1 MSMYIYI
8 CVYVYIY
15 IYVYVCLSMIDYA
28 CMYIIYHVLPENGN
42 QKQIHLKKMPGQC
55 GRNAPR
61 CQSTM
66 TAPAQPR
73 GREFQT
79 PPPHMPPGLLVS
91 KAISIG
97 LVPLRNSL
105 EAQRSARGKQKTLI
119 LDAVFFLMVFVLSL
133 ARRSLTIVAILM
145 PRPAVHLQSTNYV
158 SRRLYVWRL
167 ASTWSSQSMACIRQN
182 LHMGNVCVWGCYDD
196 FLFVILASSLK
207 RSWSLASRNLQA
219 HRTRT
224 RKLRAIGW
232 HSSE

>member
-1 MSMYIYI
+1 MFYQRTEIKSKYTWNK
-8 CVYVYIY
+8 
-15 IYVYVCLSMIDYA
+15 CLGNVVVML
-28 CMYIIYHVLPENGN
+28 HVVNPPW
-42 QKQIHLKKMPGQC
+42 QHL
-55 GRNAPR
+55 RNHEARVSDP
-61 CQSTM
+61 T
-66 TAPAQPR
+66 T
-73 GREFQT
+73 T
-79 PPPHMPPGLLVS
+79 PPGLLVS

-119 LDAVFFLMVFVLSL
+119 LDAVFFFDGFCLSL

-182 LHMGNVCVWGCYDD
+182 LHMGNVCVCGCYDD

-207 RSWSLASRNLQA
+207 KSWSLASRNLQA
-219 HRTRT
+219 HRART
-224 RKLRAIGW
+224 RKLKAIGW